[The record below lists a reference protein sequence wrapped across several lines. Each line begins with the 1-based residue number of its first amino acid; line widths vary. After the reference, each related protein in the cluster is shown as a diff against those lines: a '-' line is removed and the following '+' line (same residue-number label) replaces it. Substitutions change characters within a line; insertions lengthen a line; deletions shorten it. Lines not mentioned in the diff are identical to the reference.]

1 MCEESHKLIKYQV
14 FSGTGLTAT
23 SIKFTYPNLL
33 LILAWGFLRKPNYH
47 LSLEEWISKC
57 LITLALKG
65 HAGRKAWQIICQPL
79 VAPDPGSTAERKVFS
94 SFLSLTP
101 DLNVNPQGS
110 EACRQAEVWIQAQW
124 EKIFLAEGTLSP
136 ICCSLRWNIFKVKA
150 FGESGQWT
158 ELNAL
163 AKTKKSPIGF
173 APFLDVCLKQVESV
187 VSLDLWYYLRVRE
200 HKLPSTSH
208 CWVKRTD

>member
-1 MCEESHKLIKYQV
+1 MSNHTRSKGRLEEKLGKLYV
-14 FSGTGLTAT
+14 
-23 SIKFTYPNLL
+23 N
-33 LILAWGFLRKPNYH
+33 
-47 LSLEEWISKC
+47 LSLHQ
-57 LITLALKG
+57 TLDQLL
-65 HAGRKAWQIICQPL
+65 R
-79 VAPDPGSTAERKVFS
+79 ER
-94 SFLSLTP
+94 SFPHVCRWLDLT
-101 DLNVNPQGS
+101 VSPQGS

-124 EKIFLAEGTLSP
+124 EKIFLAEGTSP
-136 ICCSLRWNIFKVKA
+136 IFCSLRWNIFKVKA

-173 APFLDVCLKQVESV
+173 APFLDVCLKQVKSV
-187 VSLDLWYYLRVRE
+187 VSLDLWYNFRVRE

>member
-1 MCEESHKLIKYQV
+1 MKKS
-14 FSGTGLTAT
+14 
-23 SIKFTYPNLL
+23 
-33 LILAWGFLRKPNYH
+33 NYH
-47 LSLEEWISKC
+47 LSLEERVSKC

-65 HAGRKAWQIICQPL
+65 HAGRKAWQIICQPV
-79 VAPDPGSTAERKVFS
+79 VAPDPGSTAERKVLFS
-94 SFLSLTP
+94 SLSLTP
-101 DLNVNPQGS
+101 DLTASPQGS
-110 EACRQAEVWIQAQW
+110 EARRQAEVWIQAQW
-124 EKIFLAEGTLSP
+124 EKIFLAEGTSSNMLF
-136 ICCSLRWNIFKVKA
+136 LEMNIFKVKA

-173 APFLDVCLKQVESV
+173 APFLDVCLKQVKSV
-187 VSLDLWYYLRVRE
+187 VSLDLWYDFRVRE

>member
-1 MCEESHKLIKYQV
+1 MLEEKLGKLYV
-14 FSGTGLTAT
+14 
-23 SIKFTYPNLL
+23 N
-33 LILAWGFLRKPNYH
+33 
-47 LSLEEWISKC
+47 LSLHQ
-57 LITLALKG
+57 TLDQLLRERSCSQVCRWRQILLQVLREVKLADKLKSEF
-65 HAGRKAWQIICQPL
+65 KL
-79 VAPDPGSTAERKVFS
+79 SERKYFWLKVH
-94 SFLSLTP
+94 T
-101 DLNVNPQGS
+101 
-110 EACRQAEVWIQAQW
+110 
-124 EKIFLAEGTLSP
+124 SP

-208 CWVKRTD
+208 CSVKRTD

>member
-1 MCEESHKLIKYQV
+1 MSNHTRSKRACWKKSLANYMSTCRCTRPWINCWEKGPVLKSVVDLMLD
-14 FSGTGLTAT
+14 LTV
-23 SIKFTYPNLL
+23 S
-33 LILAWGFLRKPNYH
+33 
-47 LSLEEWISKC
+47 
-57 LITLALKG
+57 
-65 HAGRKAWQIICQPL
+65 
-79 VAPDPGSTAERKVFS
+79 
-94 SFLSLTP
+94 
-101 DLNVNPQGS
+101 PQGS
-110 EACRQAEVWIQAQW
+110 KACRQAEVWIQAQW
-124 EKIFLAEGTLSP
+124 EKIFLAEGITP

-173 APFLDVCLKQVESV
+173 APFLDVCLKQVKSV

>member
-1 MCEESHKLIKYQV
+1 M
-14 FSGTGLTAT
+14 
-23 SIKFTYPNLL
+23 PNFQ
-33 LILAWGFLRKPNYH
+33 W
-47 LSLEEWISKC
+47 SLEGCVSKY
-57 LITLALKG
+57 LITLALRACWK
-65 HAGRKAWQIICQPL
+65 K
-79 VAPDPGSTAERKVFS
+79 
-94 SFLSLTP
+94 SLANYMAT
-101 DLNVNPQGS
+101 
-110 EACRQAEVWIQAQW
+110 CRCTRPWINCW
-124 EKIFLAEGTLSP
+124 EKGLFLMSVVDARSYCESSGKWSLQTSWSLNSSSVRENISGWRYITY

-173 APFLDVCLKQVESV
+173 APFLDVCLKQVKSV
-187 VSLDLWYYLRVRE
+187 VSLDLWYNLRVRE